1 MIAGHRHPADRRTA
15 VAAVETFFVVTFV
28 LIPVLIGVWEVGRL
42 VQVQQIVSN
51 AAREGA
57 RLAAQGRTIQTDG
70 TVTQIV
76 VEVPPP
82 NTANTPNVKAA
93 VYQSLT
99 GAGLTTLDWNDVT
112 VDFQWQT
119 PIINVPGPPAY
130 PPGATNV
137 YEGQKG
143 QRFQVKVTIP
153 FSKVRWSTLGLVN
166 PTQVTYTV
174 QWRMMVDDPFVIN
187 PALPGPP
194 FASQ

>member
-1 MIAGHRHPADRRTA
+1 MIRRRPAERRSA

-28 LIPVLIGVWEVGRL
+28 LIPVMLGVWEVGRL
-42 VQVQQIVSN
+42 VQVQQGVSN

-57 RLAAQGRTIQTDG
+57 RLAAQGRTIKTDG

-82 NTANTPNVKAA
+82 NSLDIPNVKAA
-93 VYQSLT
+93 VFQSLA
-99 GAGLTTLDWNDVT
+99 GAGLTNRSWGDVT
-112 VDFQWQT
+112 VDFQWLA
-119 PIINVPGPPAY
+119 PVINMPPPDSRA
-130 PPGATNV
+130 PGAAAV

-143 QRFQVKVTIP
+143 QRFQVSVSIP
-153 FSKVRWSTLGLVN
+153 FDKVRWSSLGLVN
-166 PTQVTYTV
+166 PTVVKFTV

-187 PALPGPP
+187 PNLPGPP